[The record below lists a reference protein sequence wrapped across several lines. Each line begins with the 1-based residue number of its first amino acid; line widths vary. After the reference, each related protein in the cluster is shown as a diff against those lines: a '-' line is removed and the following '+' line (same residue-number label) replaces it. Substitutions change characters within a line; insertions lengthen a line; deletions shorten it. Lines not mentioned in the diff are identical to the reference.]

1 MVNKS
6 NAKRGVGTWWR
17 RFVLKKGNQG
27 LESKSNSTAVKK
39 SLASKKGNQG
49 LELRRNLGSGRRPLI
64 RITLAQ
70 HHCPKH
76 WHYYV
81 ITILHSHRE
90 MCCWCSV
97 EENWMYFIWLE
108 FLENNQKSFS
118 VIFKLWRIFIWWE
131 INFHNFP
138 KFIYFYKTKT
148 SNLKIH

>member
-1 MVNKS
+1 MQKE
-6 NAKRGVGTWWR
+6 AWGLGG
-17 RFVLKKGNQG
+17 RFVLKKGKQG
-27 LESKSNSTAVKK
+27 LESKSNSTDVKK

-90 MCCWCSV
+90 RLVQCRR
-97 EENWMYFIWLE
+97 
-108 FLENNQKSFS
+108 
-118 VIFKLWRIFIWWE
+118 KLDV
-131 INFHNFP
+131 
-138 KFIYFYKTKT
+138 FY
-148 SNLKIH
+148 LA